1 MSLLAHTAPTRH
13 ALLQTRRRLQRVDK
27 GVELLRR
34 KRQALVVELFRL
46 ARPAA
51 GAREEILAQA
61 AIAYAALIEALAAH
75 GDTSLHAMGWPTRDL
90 DVTLRAGNVWGIPTA
105 EVSLSAPVARSLAAR
120 GTAPPLTGPATR
132 ETATGFERLIE
143 LLLEA
148 ASREMLVRRL
158 GDALTRASRQ
168 LHVLDQRLK
177 PELSARIARVQQVLE
192 EREREDHAR
201 LRRLARDGASRTVA

>member
-75 GDTSLHAMGWPTRDL
+75 GDTSLHAMGWPTRHI

-105 EVSLSAPVARSLAAR
+105 EVSLSAPVARSLVAR
-120 GTAPPLTGPATR
+120 GTAPPLTGPATL

-201 LRRLARDGASRTVA
+201 LRRLAHRR